1 MVHALLSLPYPPAGD
16 GFWSPVTATLNWC
29 EEDYYATVSLAE
41 IINTLTSLSFVY
53 LAIKGIWNCRQNSH
67 DVAWQVAYFNM
78 LLIGIG
84 TVLYHMTLNYW
95 MQLLDEL
102 SMIYL
107 TSTSFYALFSYGQS
121 WVVKTLIL
129 LFTASFSLFVTLYYY
144 YLNDPIFHQNAFA
157 VLAAT
162 VIFTGV
168 YQTETL
174 LRPSERPRTS
184 WPSETTEEGGQEK
197 SVDTAHDALVG
208 GMRCSIGWLG
218 LLTLESGQHVLL
230 RPTPLETGCRITVGD
245 SARGSWVVASVHRSR
260 HLLQPGVVHL
270 VEVLPERPARR
281 CASPLAFTFHVAPV
295 ALPEEQYPHTYNDSN
310 NREKWDQKYVM

>member
-1 MVHALLSLPYPPAGD
+1 
-16 GFWSPVTATLNWC
+16 
-29 EEDYYATVSLAE
+29 
-41 IINTLTSLSFVY
+41 
-53 LAIKGIWNCRQNSH
+53 
-67 DVAWQVAYFNM
+67 
-78 LLIGIG
+78 
-84 TVLYHMTLNYW
+84 

-230 RPTPLETGCRITVGD
+230 KPTPLETGCRITVGD
-245 SARGSWVVASVHRSR
+245 SARGSWVVVSERGSLAISTLMGVYRTSKASVHRSR